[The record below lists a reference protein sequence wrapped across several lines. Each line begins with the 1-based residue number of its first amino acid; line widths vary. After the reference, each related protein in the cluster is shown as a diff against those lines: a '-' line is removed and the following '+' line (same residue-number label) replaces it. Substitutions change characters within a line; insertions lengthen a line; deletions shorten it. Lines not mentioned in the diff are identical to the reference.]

1 MLFKRFLWTYIWVT
15 VFIVFAGGVSLY
27 KDWRAYE
34 LEQATQLVEHAGLT
48 ATQLDSALLDA
59 SRMVDVA
66 KSKFASRKSGDQITD
81 KEAHEILRRTVSEF
95 KFSTAKQYFGI
106 LFFVDDSGTIRA
118 QNLEFPAE
126 HYDVS
131 DRLYFVDAKS
141 DPDEDWHIGEQV
153 IGRTNH
159 QRVFHYA
166 VSLRNSENR
175 FAGLLLQQIKIDATP
190 IFQTNSKLHESEHII
205 AFQPSGHIAFEHPY
219 PSSLDVTGGLAT
231 KAYAAVTKESEP
243 DTSGWLK
250 SEYSATQST
259 YGSYV
264 AYVRSPLF
272 GMTTIATI
280 PTTFLWIEFL
290 KKSALFILLGIL
302 GFLVVSY
309 LFLRLYKE
317 TVAKRNEHAVAMHDP
332 LTNLLNRRALDEEM
346 PRIIGEARR
355 NGLPLTFM
363 FIDIDHFNEFNNK
376 FGHLA
381 GDQAL
386 VAVSNTIKN
395 VFHRAVDVSCRWGG
409 EEFVAVLP
417 NTDPNGARYLA
428 DLLRTRIKE
437 IRLNVNHVDL
447 PPITVSIGVVSA
459 QVTALN
465 QNDDFIKLADKL
477 MYEAKSAGR
486 DCCRHNF

>member
-1 MLFKRFLWTYIWVT
+1 MLFKRFLWTYIGVT
-15 VFIVFAGGVSLY
+15 ALIVLAGGASIY

-34 LEQATQLVEHAGLT
+34 QEQATQLVEHAGLA

-66 KSKFASRKSGDQITD
+66 KSKFASIKPVHPITD
-81 KEAHEILRRTVSEF
+81 KEAHEILKRTVSEF
-95 KFSTAKQYFGI
+95 KFSAGKQHFGI
-106 LFFVDDSGTIRA
+106 LFFVDENGTIRA
-118 QNLEFPAE
+118 QNLQFPAD

-141 DPDEDWHIGEQV
+141 DPDQDWHIGEQV

-166 VSLRNSENR
+166 VSLHNSENR
-175 FAGLLLQQIKIDATP
+175 FAGLLLQQIKLDAMP
-190 IFQTNSKLHESEHII
+190 IFQANSKLHEAEHII
-205 AFQPSGHIAFEHPY
+205 AFQSSGHIAFDQPY
-219 PSSLDVTGGLAT
+219 PSSFDVTGGFAT
-231 KAYAAVTKESEP
+231 NAYATVTKESKP
-243 DTSGWLK
+243 DSSGWLK
-250 SEYSATQST
+250 TDHSADQST

-264 AYVRSPLF
+264 AYARSPLF

-280 PTTFLWIEFL
+280 PTAILWGDFL

-302 GFLVVSY
+302 GLIAESY

-317 TVAKRNEHAVAMHDP
+317 TVAKQHEHTVALHDP

-417 NTDPNGARYLA
+417 NTDPNGARHLA

-437 IRLNVNHVDL
+437 VKLNVKHVDL

-465 QNDDFIKLADKL
+465 QNDDFIKQADKL